1 MSSTLYFPFNL
12 SFLRKKKPL
21 TWDLFCFSAHLFFH
35 IYNWYSACTEL
46 VPSQVLT
53 MHTLTQTLL
62 TTINCFITF
71 FQRLFRQPSQA
82 SDDTIDD
89 LEAGPTSRTDSG
101 QADALFVNWTKS
113 MVGFCLAS
121 AITLPQLP
129 VQIYSELPTSTHCLF
144 LAIVLGFS
152 FLGVS
157 NFINFRL
164 LRTIRVLR
172 TLGLLFSST
181 AFYAAIS
188 IPFPFHLKLI
198 GWVVYSISLLVILI
212 SRMF

>member
-1 MSSTLYFPFNL
+1 
-12 SFLRKKKPL
+12 
-21 TWDLFCFSAHLFFH
+21 
-35 IYNWYSACTEL
+35 
-46 VPSQVLT
+46 

-89 LEAGPTSRTDSG
+89 LEAGPTLRTDSG
-101 QADALFVNWTKS
+101 QANALVVNCFITFFQRLFQQPSQASDDTIDDLEADALAVNWTKS

-152 FLGVS
+152 FLSVS

-172 TLGLLFSST
+172 TIGLLFSST
-181 AFYAAIS
+181 AFYAAVS

-198 GWVVYSISLLVILI
+198 GWIVYSISLLVILI